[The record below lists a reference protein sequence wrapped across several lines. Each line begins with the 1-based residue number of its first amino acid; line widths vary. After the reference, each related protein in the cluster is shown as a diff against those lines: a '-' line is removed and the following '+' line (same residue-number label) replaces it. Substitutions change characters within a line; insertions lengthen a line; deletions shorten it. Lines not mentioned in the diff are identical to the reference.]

1 MKRFLDALKAETFSP
16 EIFPGFLEAF
26 AVLVLGS
33 LNPEVHRSLA
43 LFVTYS
49 FHKPSTSASRT
60 PKAKFG
66 TVNNPRPGP
75 STPKRLP
82 INTVLDRNVDAPSP
96 VMSKRELGRGV
107 LQMYTNL
114 LCEKGSTINLKRF
127 AKTVTNK
134 VSCLSDFNVLLLTWI
149 VVAASLG

>member
-1 MKRFLDALKAETFSP
+1 MKRFLDALKAETFTSD
-16 EIFPGFLEAF
+16 IFPGFLEAF
-26 AVLVLGS
+26 TVLVLGS

-49 FHKPSTSASRT
+49 FHKPSTLASASRT

-75 STPKRLP
+75 SAPKRLP
-82 INTVLDRNVDAPSP
+82 INTSFDSNVDASSP

-114 LCEKGSTINLKRF
+114 LCEKGSTVNLKRF

-134 VSCLSDFNVLLLTWI
+134 VSCLADFNVLSLT
-149 VVAASLG
+149 

>member
-1 MKRFLDALKAETFSP
+1 MKRFLDALKAETFST
-16 EIFPGFLEAF
+16 EIFPVFVEAF
-26 AVLVLGS
+26 TVLVLGS

-49 FHKPSTSASRT
+49 FHKPSTSESRT

-66 TVNNPRPGP
+66 TVNNQKLGP

-82 INTVLDRNVDAPSP
+82 INTLSDSNVNAPSP
-96 VMSKRELGRGV
+96 IMSKRELGRGV
-107 LQMYTNL
+107 LQMYTDL

-134 VSCLSDFNVLLLTWI
+134 VSCLADFNVLSLT
-149 VVAASLG
+149 

>member
-1 MKRFLDALKAETFSP
+1 VKRFLDALKAETFSSD
-16 EIFPGFLEAF
+16 IFPGFLEAF
-26 AVLVLGS
+26 TVLVLGS

-49 FHKPSTSASRT
+49 FHKPNTSASRT

-66 TVNNPRPGP
+66 TVNNPRLGP
-75 STPKRLP
+75 SALKRPP
-82 INTVLDRNVDAPSP
+82 INISLDSSVDAPSS

-114 LCEKGSTINLKRF
+114 LCEKESTINLKRF

-134 VSCLSDFNVLLLTWI
+134 VSCLDVFNILSLT
-149 VVAASLG
+149 